1 MNKNRTNIQI
11 RERLLIMSGAMLTLL
26 LAALD
31 NTIVSTAMPK
41 IVKDLNGIEHYSWPF
56 TSYLLFSTIILPISG
71 KLADIYGRKRITI
84 SGIIFFI
91 IASALCGL
99 SSNMIMLSVF
109 RGLQGIGGGICVSSA
124 FVIVAEIFPPRE
136 RGKYMGLLASMF
148 AVSSILGP
156 GAGGFIADK
165 LSWHWIFYINIPL
178 GIVAFLLIYCNLH
191 PVKHHEEKRRI
202 DYPGVGAFVLFV
214 APFLFAVTEAGK
226 RPIYSLDI
234 LALFCLSIVAFAVF
248 ISIEKKSKEPLLSLH
263 FFKEKVFA
271 SSVVSSSLGNM
282 AIFGAAIFLP
292 LYLQSAKGKSATES
306 GMIMMPMMVLM
317 ILSSNIS
324 GRILTHRYLFKFM
337 ASIGLFMAFT
347 GMLCIGLFG
356 AEAGINYIILFSGF
370 AGFGIGLTFP
380 VYNAAPQSLF
390 PLKQVGLVTSLLQF
404 FRNMGGTV
412 GSAFLGAIM
421 SYKMNAEMKTMSIP
435 GVSRELADL
444 MRNPKI
450 LSDPEKLAA
459 IRENVPVENISQF
472 DLAIKAA
479 FNGMAASI
487 ERIFLVSAIILFI
500 SLIVTLLYFNES
512 DVRRSIS
519 EYRNNNS

>member
-1 MNKNRTNIQI
+1 MKTERISPQS
-11 RERLLIMSGAMLTLL
+11 RERFLIMAGAMLTLL

-41 IVKDLNGIEHYSWPF
+41 IIKDLNGIEHYSWPF
-56 TSYLLFSTIILPISG
+56 TSYLLFSTVILPISG

-91 IASALCGL
+91 VASALCGL

-136 RGKYMGLLASMF
+136 RGKYMGILASMF
-148 AVSSILGP
+148 AVASILGP

-178 GIVAFLLIYCNLH
+178 GIVAFVLIYCNLH
-191 PVKHHEEKRRI
+191 PLNHHDEKRRI
-202 DYPGVGAFVLFV
+202 DYPGVGAFILFV
-214 APFLFAVTEAGK
+214 APFLFAITEAGK
-226 RPIYSLDI
+226 RPVYSFDI
-234 LALFCLSIVAFAVF
+234 LALFALSVIAFAVF
-248 ISIEKKSKEPLLSLH
+248 ISIENKSKEPLLSLH
-263 FFKEKVFA
+263 FFREKVFA
-271 SSVVSSSLGNM
+271 SSVISSSLGNM

-324 GRILTHRYLFKFM
+324 GRILTHRYLFKFL
-337 ASIGLFMAFT
+337 ASIGLFMAFV

-356 AEAGINYIILFSGF
+356 AKAGINYIILFSGF

-390 PLKQVGLVTSLLQF
+390 SLKQVGLVTSLLQF
-404 FRNMGGTV
+404 FRNMGGAV

-421 SYKMNAEMKTMSIP
+421 SYKMNAEMKSLSIP
-435 GVSRELADL
+435 GVSRELSDL

-459 IRENVPVENISQF
+459 IRENVSPEYIQQF
-472 DLAIKAA
+472 DLAIRLA
-479 FNGMAASI
+479 FGGMSSAI
-487 ERIFLVSAIILFI
+487 ERIFLVSATILFL
-500 SLIVTLLYFNES
+500 SLIITVIYFDEN

-519 EYRNNNS
+519 EYRNKNS

>member
-1 MNKNRTNIQI
+1 MKTERISLQS
-11 RERLLIMSGAMLTLL
+11 RERFLIMAGAMLTLL

-41 IVKDLNGIEHYSWPF
+41 IIKDLNGIEHYSWPF
-56 TSYLLFSTIILPISG
+56 TSYLLFSTVILPISG

-91 IASALCGL
+91 VASALCGL

-136 RGKYMGLLASMF
+136 RGKYMGILASMF
-148 AVSSILGP
+148 AVASILGP

-178 GIVAFLLIYCNLH
+178 GILAFFLIHCNLH
-191 PVKHHEEKRRI
+191 PLRHHEEKRRI
-202 DYPGVGAFVLFV
+202 DYPGVGAFILFV

-226 RPIYSLDI
+226 RPVYSFDI
-234 LALFCLSIVAFAVF
+234 LALFALSIIAFAVF
-248 ISIEKKSKEPLLSLH
+248 ISIENKSKEPLLSLH
-263 FFKEKVFA
+263 FFREKVFA
-271 SSVVSSSLGNM
+271 SSVISSSLGNM

-324 GRILTHRYLFKFM
+324 GRILTHRYLFKFL
-337 ASIGLFMAFT
+337 ASIGLFIAFV

-356 AEAGINYIILFSGF
+356 AKAGINYIILFSGF

-390 PLKQVGLVTSLLQF
+390 SLKQVGLVTSLLQF
-404 FRNMGGTV
+404 FRNMGGAV
-412 GSAFLGAIM
+412 GSAF
-421 SYKMNAEMKTMSIP
+421 
-435 GVSRELADL
+435 
-444 MRNPKI
+444 
-450 LSDPEKLAA
+450 
-459 IRENVPVENISQF
+459 
-472 DLAIKAA
+472 
-479 FNGMAASI
+479 
-487 ERIFLVSAIILFI
+487 
-500 SLIVTLLYFNES
+500 
-512 DVRRSIS
+512 
-519 EYRNNNS
+519 